1 MFKFICTIWYA
12 SLVGFATG
20 DKGPML
26 GLAIGIF
33 IGIPMAL
40 AFFAGIE
47 FKKDK

>member
-1 MFKFICTIWYA
+1 MFKFLCAIWYA

-26 GLAIGIF
+26 GFAIAVF
-33 IGIPMAL
+33 IGVPMAL

-47 FKKDK
+47 FKDEK